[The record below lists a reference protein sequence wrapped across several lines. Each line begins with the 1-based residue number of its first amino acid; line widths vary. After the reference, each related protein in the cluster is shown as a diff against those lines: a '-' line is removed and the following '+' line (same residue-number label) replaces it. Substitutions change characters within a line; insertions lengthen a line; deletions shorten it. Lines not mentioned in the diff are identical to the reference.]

1 MYLNKHLYIYLLSN
15 ITLSIIGNI
24 VATPQPILILSPF
37 PPPRKFAWI
46 EVFWHFSF
54 SVYVSLISCSCLIDL
69 VSTSS
74 TMLSRY
80 EENEQPR
87 VFPDFSEI
95 ALSFS
100 ALNLVL
106 TAGLLFIA
114 FVMFCI
120 QLVLLISSRLI
131 AWRCV
136 RFSQRVFSI

>member
-1 MYLNKHLYIYLLSN
+1 
-15 ITLSIIGNI
+15 
-24 VATPQPILILSPF
+24 
-37 PPPRKFAWI
+37 
-46 EVFWHFSF
+46 
-54 SVYVSLISCSCLIDL
+54 
-69 VSTSS
+69 
-74 TMLSRY
+74 MLSRY

-131 AWRCV
+131 A
-136 RFSQRVFSI
+136 